1 MLPIPIMFSQI
12 YECPPLLLPQLLDS
26 SALPPKMDLSEYED
40 PLYDNA
46 TEEGV
51 YDNDFI
57 QGAAKKTAA
66 QDDNEED
73 EELYDTMYD
82 TME

>member
-1 MLPIPIMFSQI
+1 
-12 YECPPLLLPQLLDS
+12 
-26 SALPPKMDLSEYED
+26 MDLSEYED

-66 QDDNEED
+66 KDDNEED